1 MNRSR
6 TLPVAVVSL
15 TAATALLLTGCGG
28 GGDDKD
34 SGKDKIAGAD
44 EGGAKKSASP
54 GPDASAEA
62 KIDRPEMKF
71 PSDVDLAFDKVNLS
85 DAEQVAAWN
94 DAQSYARAIEY
105 GIVKQDAGDAAYKF
119 YSEIGS
125 PAQSYAKKQI
135 KDHIDAGYTVT
146 GERRYTDVKVQTV
159 TKKKTIAVT
168 FCTNDNKL
176 FGKDVKS
183 EKVLRTKPSIKD
195 YSSWQIS
202 MTASKETKGL
212 WRADLIK
219 VEGESQQ
226 CMG

>member
-6 TLPVAVVSL
+6 TLPVAAVSM
-15 TAATALLLTGCGG
+15 AAAAALLLTACGG
-28 GGDDKD
+28 GDSKD
-34 SGKDKIAGAD
+34 SGSDKIPGAGSGDTKKGTSPSPEA
-44 EGGAKKSASP
+44 GGAS
-54 GPDASAEA
+54 E
-62 KIDRPEMKF
+62 IDRPEMKF
-71 PSDVDLAFDKVNLS
+71 PSDVDLVFGKVNLS
-85 DAEQVAAWN
+85 DPDQVAALN
-94 DAQSYARAIEY
+94 DAQNYARAIEY
-105 GIVKQDAGDAAYKF
+105 GIVKQDADDAAYKF

-125 PAQSYAKKQI
+125 PAQTYAKKQI

-159 TKKKTIAVT
+159 TEKKTVAVT

-176 FGKDVKS
+176 FGKEVKTK
-183 EKVLRTKPSIKD
+183 KVLRTKPSIKD

-202 MTASKETKGL
+202 MTAAKSTKGL
-212 WRADLIK
+212 WRADLVK